1 MFTGIVQEV
10 GVVLEVERA
19 GGGMRIAVGCSMAED
34 LVVGESVCTSGACL
48 TVEGKGD
55 GIFWAFAMEETLRRT
70 WFSRGMRRGVK
81 VNLERALALGD
92 RLGGHLVTGH
102 VDCVGRL
109 LEVRRVGLSS
119 HMVFGVEEGFT
130 LYLVEKGSVAV
141 DGVSLTVVSVG
152 EDRFSVGVIPHTLSS
167 TTLGLLRAGDP
178 VNLEA
183 DLMGKYA
190 VKLLRPYASKGGIT
204 LELLREEGFLGG

>member
-19 GGGMRIAVGCSMAED
+19 RGGMRIAVGCAMAKE
-34 LVVGESVCTSGACL
+34 LSVGESVCTSGACL
-48 TVEGKGD
+48 TVEEREED
-55 GIFWAFAMEETLRRT
+55 RFWAFAMEETLRRT
-70 WFSRGMRRGVK
+70 WFSSGMRRGAR

-109 LEVRRVGLSS
+109 SEVRKSGLTSY
-119 HMVFGVEEGFT
+119 MVFEVDEGFT

-141 DGVSLTVVSVG
+141 DGVSLTVVFVEKG
-152 EDRFSVGVIPHTLSS
+152 RFSVGVIPHTLSS
-167 TTLGLLRAGDP
+167 TTLGLLEVGDP

-190 VKLLRPYASKGGIT
+190 VKLLKPYASKGGIT
-204 LELLREEGFLGG
+204 LDLLREEGFLGG